1 MEFINPHWFYWFQII
16 NRLRI
21 VCFMLTII
29 TVLIIGIGLL
39 MLSDAYSDKERKIL
53 KNVLLTFLIIL
64 LIAINGLIFLPSQE
78 TLIQMVIAADLTNQ
92 DISQTINTIIE
103 TAKIVLESIS

>member
-16 NRLRI
+16 DRLRT
-21 VCFMLTII
+21 VCFMLTVLN
-29 TVLIIGIGLL
+29 VLIIGIGL
-39 MLSDAYSDKERKIL
+39 MMSSEARNDKERKIL

-92 DISQTINTIIE
+92 DIPQIINTIIE
-103 TAKIVLESIS
+103 TAKTVLESIS

>member
-16 NRLRI
+16 DRLRI

-29 TVLIIGIGLL
+29 TVLIIGTGLL
-39 MLSDAYSDKERKIL
+39 MLFDAYSDKERKIL
-53 KNVLLTFLIIL
+53 KNGLLTSLIIL

-78 TLIQMVIAADLTNQ
+78 TLIQMVIATDLTNQ
-92 DISQTINTIIE
+92 DIPQNINTIIE
-103 TAKIVLESIS
+103 TAKTVLESIS